1 MIGSEWLKLIEKE
14 IGKNIRIL
22 VKLKDILSKALLEE
36 YLDEIKIK
44 RKVVYDFKELY
55 EYLKRDNTFQIILI
69 EISKNEKVIESVIEE
84 IKKISPYVKIFLI
97 LDYFEERD
105 LGKYFESGVDEIIL
119 KPFTLSEFKARLFK
133 ILKEHYLDIKLQKF
147 IVEDPLTKVYN
158 RRYFE
163 EIIKEEVYKAI
174 RQKLPLSIMMI
185 DLDKFKWYNDN
196 FGHQAGD
203 SVLKEFGK
211 ILLKSVRNKIDKVCR
226 YGGDEFVVIL
236 PYTNWKKAFNIGKR
250 IIQNWKREGLE
261 IISLSVGIAQLIEK
275 ETVEKSVSFLI
286 NRSDSAMYKAKSDFQ
301 NKCIVDEESIK
312 QFSNEVGPN
321 EG

>member
-69 EISKNEKVIESVIEE
+69 EISEDEKVIESVIEE

-321 EG
+321 ED

>member
-69 EISKNEKVIESVIEE
+69 EISEDEKVIESVIEE

>member
-44 RKVVYDFKELY
+44 RKVVSDFKELY
-55 EYLKRDNTFQIILI
+55 ECLKRDNTFQIILI

-286 NRSDSAMYKAKSDFQ
+286 NRSDSAMYKAKSDSQ

-321 EG
+321 ED

>member
-69 EISKNEKVIESVIEE
+69 EISEDEKVIESVIEE

-203 SVLKEFGK
+203 NVLKEFGK

-321 EG
+321 ED